1 MEQRMKIQQLSF
13 SLVLVDSLHLWLKG
27 DIRRHA
33 DDTYTVTDIRR
44 LDQET
49 GSLLPPIHVR
59 KKAGQWVHTDSDKE
73 TDLSVAIGQA
83 IDEQQAREQ

>member
-1 MEQRMKIQQLSF
+1 MEQSKKIQQLVF
-13 SLVLVDSLHLWLKG
+13 SLVLVDSLHLRLKG
-27 DIRRHA
+27 DIRRHS
-33 DDTYTVTDIRR
+33 DDSYTVNEIRR

-49 GSLLPPIHVR
+49 GSLLPPIQIK

-83 IDEQQAREQ
+83 IDDELAREQ